1 MKSRIVILLLLMV
14 LQGLYPVNLYG
25 DDPPAI
31 MWEISATELTG
42 IYDITETSSGELIG
56 ASLRSGHARSVVKLS
71 STGNIEWYGG
81 GDWYYQKG
89 QSVVIS
95 SSGDA
100 ITTGLCHATENSS
113 IGLFI
118 LSLDM
123 DGNTNWSRLY
133 DFPDRTEKGYDI
145 VELPDGGFGL
155 CGVRYG
161 ATAPQAWILRT
172 DALGDTLWTA
182 TWGANNTNWA
192 HCILYTEESLKVL
205 AYGRIHPDSSR
216 GPHILT
222 YDMNGYLSRE
232 TPIPD
237 LYDEKCMDMCL
248 SPTDD
253 CYTMITHY
261 GPRLY
266 HVDDQ
271 GNVLWSSAIPSASQP
286 YGYSINSTMDG
297 GYIYGGQNT
306 PDPDIPGS
314 KFSGMLVKFDSDGQE
329 MWRDYVYNQGCKCLY
344 SACQLSQGGYVAVG
358 TADGNGFVIRYAPEV
373 GIEEGSTLPAL
384 VTLHQPSPN
393 PFTSSLS
400 VSYSLPESMQVSLS
414 VYDISGRLVGEHE
427 NSVMDAGEHTSA
439 WDPGVLPS
447 GCYVIR
453 MVTEQGVETRN
464 CVLLR

>member
-1 MKSRIVILLLLMV
+1 MLTLLLLST
-14 LQGLYPVNLYG
+14 LQILFPVNLYA
-25 DDPPAI
+25 DDHPTI
-31 MWEISATELTG
+31 LWERLATELTG
-42 IYDITETSSGELIG
+42 IYDIAETSSGELVG

-71 STGNIEWYGG
+71 STGDIEWYGG

-95 SSGDA
+95 TSGDA

-161 ATAPQAWILRT
+161 VTAPQVWVLRT

-182 TWGANNTNWA
+182 TWGANNINWA
-192 HCILYTEESLKVL
+192 HCILYAEESLKVL
-205 AYGRIHPDSSR
+205 AYGRIHPDSGR
-216 GPHILT
+216 GPHLLT
-222 YDMNGYLSRE
+222 YDLSGNLVSEIR
-232 TPIPD
+232 IRD
-237 LYDEKCMDMCL
+237 LEDESSWDMCL
-248 SPTDD
+248 SSTDD
-253 CYTMITHY
+253 CYTMITYYH
-261 GPRLY
+261 PDLC

-271 GNVLWSSAIPSASQP
+271 GNLLWARGIPSASQP

-306 PDPDIPGS
+306 PDPDVPGS
-314 KFSGMLVKFDSDGQE
+314 QYSGMIVKFDSDGQE
-329 MWRDYVYNQGCKCLY
+329 MWRDYVYNQGCECLY

-358 TADGNGFVIRYAPEV
+358 AADGNGFVLCYAPEV
-373 GIEEGSTLPAL
+373 GIEEGSSLPGQ
-384 VTLHQPSPN
+384 VTLHQPLPN

-400 VSYSLPESMQVSLS
+400 VSYSLPESMHVSLS
-414 VYDISGRLVGEHE
+414 VYDISGRLMGDLET
-427 NSVMDAGEHTSA
+427 SVMEAGEHTSV

-453 MVTEQGVETRN
+453 MVTEHGEFIRSS
-464 CVLLR
+464 VLIR